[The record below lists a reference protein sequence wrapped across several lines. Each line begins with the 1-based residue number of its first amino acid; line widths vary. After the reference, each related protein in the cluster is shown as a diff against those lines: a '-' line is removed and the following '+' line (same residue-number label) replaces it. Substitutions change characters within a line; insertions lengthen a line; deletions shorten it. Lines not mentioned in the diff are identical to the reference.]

1 MIDINEAKN
10 LVTYCGGFCGACG
23 MYKGRIWA
31 MVAQDFKEI
40 IEVTGFAEWVP
51 KFEKIDFNFSDFLK
65 GLEYFANERTGPY
78 CKFPCKE
85 GGGAPCKVRPCA
97 KERGIEIC
105 FECKDFPC
113 EHFAWILKNHPDKL
127 EDCKRFKKIGLEGWI
142 KFNLERAEKGYASG
156 THKYY
161 SQAKKE

>member
-1 MIDINEAKN
+1 MIDINEAKK

-78 CKFPCKE
+78 CKFPC
-85 GGGAPCKVRPCA
+85 
-97 KERGIEIC
+97 
-105 FECKDFPC
+105 

-127 EDCKRFKKIGLEGWI
+127 EDCERFKKIGLEGWI